1 MFDVQHDSPVPIHE
15 QLTTQIRVHVAS
27 EALKAGATLPEYRA
41 FAQELLANPQVIARA
56 YADLESEGVLTKGPG
71 SAMIVTQ
78 GAAITCRLRLQETA
92 RAHIR
97 QAVILGVACGLLDA
111 DIANAVEQALAAGKV
126 QPLTADH
133 VLHAMKKPTHDYS
146 HRASQGIQDLSR
158 KTGPGFP

>member
-15 QLTTQIRVHVAS
+15 QLTMQIRVHVAS
-27 EALKAGATLPEYRA
+27 EALKAGASLPEYRA

-71 SAMIVTQ
+71 GAMFVNV
-78 GAAITCRLRLQETA
+78 GAAVICRLRLQDTA

-97 QAVILGVACGLLDA
+97 QAIILGVACGLDDA
-111 DIANAVEQALAAGKV
+111 DVARAVEEAKAAGKV
-126 QPLTADH
+126 QPLTPDQ

-158 KTGPGFP
+158 KKGPG